1 MIDTSVQL
9 APSHVKGLLLKN
21 PVITASGTFGY
32 GMEYSQLFDIQK
44 LGAIV
49 CKGTTLKSREGNPQP
64 RLVETASG
72 LLNSVGLENIGV
84 EAVVRDK
91 ASIWAQ
97 WHVPVIVNIA
107 GENMDEYAQVATRLE
122 GVPGVSGIEVNI
134 SCPNVKSGGM
144 ECGTDPKIAAEV
156 TAAVKA
162 ATSLPV
168 IVKLS
173 PNVTDIVEIAV
184 AVCQAGADALCLINT
199 VRGMTLDIKKR
210 RPSLG
215 TMMGGLSGPAIKP
228 IALYMVY
235 KVAGVAKVPI
245 IGCGGIS
252 CAEDALEFIMAG
264 ASAVQVGTATLSKPQ
279 AALDVLE
286 GIKQFAERE
295 GIGNLRDIVGI
306 ARVQ

>member
-1 MIDTSVQL
+1 
-9 APSHVKGLLLKN
+9 
-21 PVITASGTFGY
+21 
-32 GMEYSQLFDIQK
+32 
-44 LGAIV
+44 
-49 CKGTTLKSREGNPQP
+49 
-64 RLVETASG
+64 
-72 LLNSVGLENIGV
+72 
-84 EAVVRDK
+84 
-91 ASIWAQ
+91 
-97 WHVPVIVNIA
+97 
-107 GENMDEYAQVATRLE
+107 
-122 GVPGVSGIEVNI
+122 
-134 SCPNVKSGGM
+134 
-144 ECGTDPKIAAEV
+144 
-156 TAAVKA
+156 
-162 ATSLPV
+162 
-168 IVKLS
+168 
-173 PNVTDIVEIAV
+173 
-184 AVCQAGADALCLINT
+184 
-199 VRGMTLDIKKR
+199 MTLDIKKR

>member
-1 MIDTSVQL
+1 MVDTSVQL
-9 APSHVKGLLLKN
+9 APSHAKGLLLKN

-32 GMEYSQLFDIQK
+32 GTEYSQLFDIQK

-49 CKGTTLKSREGNPQP
+49 CKGTTLKPREGNPQP

-91 ASIWAQ
+91 APIWAQ
-97 WHVPVIVNIA
+97 WRVPVIVNIA
-107 GENMDEYAQVATRLE
+107 GETKDEYAQVAARLE

-134 SCPNVKSGGM
+134 SCPNILSGGM
-144 ECGTDPKIAAEV
+144 ECGTNPKIAAEV

-162 ATSLPV
+162 VTSLPV

-173 PNVTDIVEIAV
+173 PNVTDILEIAV

-199 VRGMTLDIKKR
+199 VRGMALDINNR

-215 TMMGGLSGPAIKP
+215 AMIGGLSGPAIKP

-235 KVAGVAKVPI
+235 KVAGVVKVPI

-252 CAEDALEFIMAG
+252 CAEDAIEFIMAG
-264 ASAVQVGTATLSKPQ
+264 ASAVQVGTATLNNPQ
-279 AALDVLE
+279 AALNVLE
-286 GIKQFAERE
+286 GIKQFAENE
-295 GIGNLRDIVGI
+295 GISSLRDIVGI
-306 ARVQ
+306 ARIQ